1 MSININ
7 LYFQTKI
14 ALDFLSEGIPVKLI
28 RLLGIVQLKTKS
40 GWSLDEPVIIDTGNP
55 ISIIP
60 YSIWQNIDKK
70 ILLSAPTSLYGLGAT
85 ENSAL
90 TGRLAQLTIIFKD
103 EHHISPPMN
112 IKAHLLDNDQ
122 APFIIGYEDILT
134 VCKLVSDYKHDT
146 AYLEFD

>member
-1 MSININ
+1 MYTNIN

-28 RLLGIVQLKTKS
+28 RLLGIVQLRS
-40 GWSLDEPVIIDTGNP
+40 QNDWSSDQPVIIDTGNP
-55 ISIIP
+55 ISVIP
-60 YSIWQNIDKK
+60 YSIWQNVDKK
-70 ILLSAPTSLYGLGAT
+70 ILLPSPTSLYGIGST

-103 EHHISPPMN
+103 EHHVSPPLK
-112 IKAHLLDNDQ
+112 IKAHLLDNDL

-134 VCKLVSDYKHDT
+134 ECKLVSDYKHDN